1 MNPGRRKEG
10 FGSPRRA
17 SLESRSASSLGLLLV
32 LSVFALPAVSA
43 LRVCPLNSNPVVI
56 TDLYRYVYATSEAN
70 VTVVVRSKECHINTS
85 VVAVVPD
92 SSEAHFDD
100 ADRPWHEFGFSVDG
114 TELTVHLGAD
124 AEQTFSR
131 AWEDLAVCTSV
142 GLEFAFPPLT
152 LIGRIC
158 SGEGDAGKKE
168 EAEQPPRW
176 KNNFTHFTNT
186 MLTDFYDLDSNDL
199 DDPRVQSP
207 GYNGGHIIFIPLG
220 AIVFVVT
227 VCLRFCL
234 CPKRGSTAS
243 PRNVS
248 SVTRQLSL
256 NSDASDSLTTMH
268 YDLDLP
274 PAYSDLQTEDTPP
287 PYSEVE
293 KVKLPPYEDPPP
305 PFGRLYSA
313 TTLQVESETPQST
326 SSPTSPAPPERNASS
341 TSLADSSGLV
351 KVLTARTLQSQ
362 FSHKP
367 LEEEKPAEQA

>member
-10 FGSPRRA
+10 LGSPRRA
-17 SLESRSASSLGLLLV
+17 LLRSRSTSLRGLLLV
-32 LSVFALPAVSA
+32 LSVFAFPAVSA
-43 LRVCPLNSNPVVI
+43 LKVCPLTSNRVVI
-56 TDLYRYVYATSEAN
+56 TNFYRYVYATSEAN
-70 VTVVVRSKECHINTS
+70 MTVIIRSKECHINSS

-92 SSEAHFDD
+92 LSEAHFDD
-100 ADRPWHEFGFSVDG
+100 AGRPWHEFGFIIDE
-114 TELTVHLGAD
+114 TELTINLGEHAGGNL
-124 AEQTFSR
+124 TFSR
-131 AWEDLAVCTSV
+131 AWEDLALCSSV
-142 GLEFAFPPLT
+142 GLEFTFPPLT
-152 LIGRIC
+152 RIARNC
-158 SGEGDAGKKE
+158 TGEDDAREEE
-168 EAEQPPRW
+168 EAPRW
-176 KNNFTHFTNT
+176 KNNCTHVTNT
-186 MLTDFYDLDSNDL
+186 MLTDFSNDL

-293 KVKLPPYEDPPP
+293 KVKIPPYEDPPP
-305 PFGRLYSA
+305 PFGRLYSSTA
-313 TTLQVESETPQST
+313 LQIESETPQNTSCPPST
-326 SSPTSPAPPERNASS
+326 AADTSS

>member
-1 MNPGRRKEG
+1 MR
-10 FGSPRRA
+10 
-17 SLESRSASSLGLLLV
+17 SRSTSSLGLLLV
-32 LSVFALPAVSA
+32 LSVFAFPAVSA
-43 LRVCPLNSNPVVI
+43 LKVCPLTSNRVVI
-56 TDLYRYVYATSEAN
+56 TDFHRYVYTTSEAN
-70 VTVVVRSKECHINTS
+70 MTVIIWSKECHINSS

-92 SSEAHFDD
+92 LSEAHFDD
-100 ADRPWHEFGFSVDG
+100 AGRPWHEFGFIVDE
-114 TELTVHLGAD
+114 TELTINLGEHGEERLA
-124 AEQTFSR
+124 FSR
-131 AWEDLAVCTSV
+131 TWEELALCSSV
-142 GLEFAFPPLT
+142 GLEFTFPPLT
-152 LIGRIC
+152 RIARNC
-158 SGEGDAGKKE
+158 TGEADARE
-168 EAEQPPRW
+168 EEEEQAPRW
-176 KNNFTHFTNT
+176 KNNCTQFTNT

-234 CPKRGSTAS
+234 CPKRGSTSSA
-243 PRNVS
+243 RNVS

-293 KVKLPPYEDPPP
+293 KVKIPPYEDPPP
-305 PFGRLYSA
+305 PFGRLYSS
-313 TTLQVESETPQST
+313 TTLQVESETQQNTSSST
-326 SSPTSPAPPERNASS
+326 STAAERDTSS